1 MGSASDVKTVAMISR
16 KGGAGKTTLSVNLAL
31 ASHLAGWRTML
42 ADIDPQRSAS
52 DALRA
57 RTAAGPAIAE
67 INAGKLFQARSSA
80 IHDAYDVMLIDTP
93 AAPDS
98 DVAVAV
104 NYADLCV
111 LVCRP
116 TFLDIASV
124 ARSAEMVRRLG
135 KAGLIVLNQAPSK
148 RGGLEPVGVQKA
160 IEALRFCGLP
170 IAPVGLRARAIY
182 QQSIAHGRSVSE
194 WDSTSPASQ
203 EIERLWSHVA
213 TQLALDSRGR
223 DARAV

>member
-1 MGSASDVKTVAMISR
+1 VKTLAVISR
-16 KGGAGKTTLSVNLAL
+16 KGGAGKTTVSINLAL
-31 ASHLAGWRTML
+31 ASHLGGWRTLL

-57 RTAAGPAIAE
+57 RTAPGPTVAE
-67 INAGKLFQARSSA
+67 INAGKLFQTRSQA
-80 IHDAYDVMLIDTP
+80 LHDAYDVMLVDTP

-104 NYADLCV
+104 NYADLCL

-135 KAGLIVLNQAPSK
+135 KAGLIVLSQAPAK

-182 QQSIAHGRSVSE
+182 QQSIAHGRSVGE
-194 WDSTSPASQ
+194 WDAASPAAQ
-203 EIERLWSHVA
+203 EIARLWTHVA
-213 TQLALDSRGR
+213 GLLALDGQGR